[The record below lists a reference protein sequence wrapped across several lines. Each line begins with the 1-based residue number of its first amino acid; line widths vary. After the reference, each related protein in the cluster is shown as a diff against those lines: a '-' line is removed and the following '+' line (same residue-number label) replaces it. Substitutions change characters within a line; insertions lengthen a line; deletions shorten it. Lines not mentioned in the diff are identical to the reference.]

1 MPKMKTR
8 KAAAKRYKVT
18 GTGKI
23 LYKKQGTRHIMT
35 KMSAKRKRGLR
46 HSAVLSKPET
56 DKARGMMPYS
66 F

>member
-18 GTGKI
+18 GSGKI

-46 HSAVLSKPET
+46 HAAVLSAPET
-56 DKARGMMPYS
+56 AKARGMMPYK